1 MYKKL
6 LICLV
11 VTTLG
16 YTSTSYSQDSKDS
29 SKDNSVTISLT
40 PGELSIT
47 KGKED
52 KKKESDVTMKFGVID
67 LGINSI
73 RDNSDY
79 SSAAAQ
85 AFLQVPDEIRNDNLF
100 NLRTGKSWNVNIWP
114 VLGSWKAVDGKK
126 QKVVLG
132 TGVGLQMY
140 NFRFSKPVTYVNEV
154 NPEVYLDSTRNI
166 TKNKLG
172 LTYLSV
178 PIMLNFKTKAS
189 KKLWVVY
196 GVGITG
202 GYRISSWMKQV
213 STQDGKQKNHDK
225 FNLSDFNSC
234 LTAEFGLDGY
244 FRLFA
249 SYQITPLHES
259 VLDQRPLSIGVRFGG
274 I

>member
-40 PGELSIT
+40 PGELSVK

-52 KKKESDVTMKFGVID
+52 KKKESRVTMKVGVID

-79 SSAAAQ
+79 STAAAQ
-85 AFLQVPDEIRNDNLF
+85 TFLQVPDEVRNENLF
-100 NLRTGKSWNVNIWP
+100 NLRTGKSWNVNVWP

-140 NFRFSKPVTYVNEV
+140 NFRFSKPVTYINKV
-154 NPEVYLDSTRNI
+154 NPEVYLDSTLTI

-178 PIMLNFKTKAS
+178 PIMLTFKTKAS
-189 KKLWVVY
+189 KDLWVVY

-202 GYRISSWMKQV
+202 GYRIASWMKQV

>member
-16 YTSTSYSQDSKDS
+16 YTSTSYSQDSKEK

-79 SSAAAQ
+79 STAAAQ

>member
-16 YTSTSYSQDSKDS
+16 YTSSSYSQDSKDS

-40 PGELSIT
+40 PGELSVK

-52 KKKESDVTMKFGVID
+52 KKKESRVTMKVGVID

-79 SSAAAQ
+79 STAAAQ
-85 AFLQVPDEIRNDNLF
+85 TFLQVPDEVRNENLF
-100 NLRTGKSWNVNIWP
+100 NLRTGKSWNVNVWP

-126 QKVVLG
+126 QKVVIG

-140 NFRFSKPVTYVNEV
+140 NFRFSKPVTYINKV
-154 NPEVYLDSTRNI
+154 NPEVYLDSTLTI

-178 PIMLNFKTKAS
+178 PIMLTFKTKAS
-189 KKLWVVY
+189 KDLWVVY

-202 GYRISSWMKQV
+202 GYRIASWMKQV